1 MKPKEIYQIIVS
13 ISGRPASVGYRQL
26 TRAVALVVQKKE
38 FPVRCLTSLLYPEI
52 AKESGSSPQNVAR
65 NIARAVEDCWEHGNR
80 KELERIA
87 GRRLSE
93 KPSPGEM
100 ILYLYNYCLDQDAKK
115 GG

>member
-1 MKPKEIYQIIVS
+1 MKQKEIYQLIVT

-26 TRAVALVVQKKE
+26 TRAVALVVQRKE
-38 FPVRCLTSLLYPEI
+38 FPVRCLTSELYPEI
-52 AKESGSSPQNVAR
+52 ARDTHSSPQNVAR

-87 GRRLSE
+87 GRHLTE

-100 ILYLYNYCLDQDAKK
+100 ILYLFNYCIAKEEQK
-115 GG
+115 D